1 MDLLVNA
8 NNQPQYRQKDVTKE
22 ASDGRTDEL
31 GVGLI
36 QQAMHRQ
43 KQLHMQQGQRGRERD
58 REKRSGR
65 DGGRG
70 EVNSRVGG
78 AAEGDV

>member
-1 MDLLVNA
+1 MDLLVSS
-8 NNQPQYRQKDVTKE
+8 NNQPHYRQKDVAKE
-22 ASDGRTDEL
+22 ASDGRTEEL
-31 GVGLI
+31 GVGMI

-43 KQLHMQQGQRGRERD
+43 KQLYMQQGQRGRERE

-65 DGGRG
+65 EGGRS

-78 AAEGDV
+78 VAEGDV